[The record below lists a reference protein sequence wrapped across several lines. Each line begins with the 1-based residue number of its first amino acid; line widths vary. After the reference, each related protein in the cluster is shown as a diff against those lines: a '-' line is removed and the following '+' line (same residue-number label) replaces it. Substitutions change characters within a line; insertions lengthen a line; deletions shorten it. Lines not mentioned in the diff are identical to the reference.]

1 MSKLERLAKEINELL
16 KELEVH
22 KNQKSRFLSDTKR
35 LKGEELKSFLKG
47 KRKEEWLNDFDK
59 NILRVLVKIEELN
72 LTISDILVEKPF
84 QGIPKIIK
92 LSEKNKLEEPE
103 REIPVKQKIKKKPFK
118 KSILYKEVLKR
129 LKKERKPVTT
139 QEIQYTVYS
148 SAWYGRLSN
157 YFLEGTSLHLTRTY
171 PQFFRNL
178 TSSLMSSGIKMLSKT
193 YISLLLFISSLSFI
207 LVLLGSIVYAILT
220 KGSVILSLISGI
232 SLALLAFVGMFLFM
246 YFYPTLAAKNRE
258 RAIKNDLP
266 FVIIHMAAVA
276 GSGAQ
281 PIAMFNL
288 VLDSEEYVGLR
299 DEIKKIVNYVNL
311 FGYDIST
318 ALKVVSA
325 TTPSDRFKSLL
336 TGIISN
342 IESGSDL
349 KNYLDA
355 KATEALN
362 TYKLER
368 KKYTSTLSTYS
379 DIYTGVFIAAP
390 LLFIVTL
397 AIINILGGK
406 IGGIDVGVLAAIG
419 TYGFIPFLN
428 LMFLLF
434 LNVIQPKT

>member
-1 MSKLERLAKEINELL
+1 MTGTTIASDFFQPFDIASYLMLQFSFQANLFFNIIPELPIITLATEGIGA
-16 KELEVH
+16 
-22 KNQKSRFLSDTKR
+22 RFLKIFWII
-35 LKGEELKSFLKG
+35 FLVP
-47 KRKEEWLNDFDK
+47 L
-59 NILRVLVKIEELN
+59 
-72 LTISDILVEKPF
+72 
-84 QGIPKIIK
+84 
-92 LSEKNKLEEPE
+92 
-103 REIPVKQKIKKKPFK
+103 
-118 KSILYKEVLKR
+118 
-129 LKKERKPVTT
+129 
-139 QEIQYTVYS
+139 
-148 SAWYGRLSN
+148 
-157 YFLEGTSLHLTRTY
+157 GT
-171 PQFFRNL
+171 
-178 TSSLMSSGIKMLSKT
+178 
-193 YISLLLFISSLSFI
+193 
-207 LVLLGSIVYAILT
+207 
-220 KGSVILSLISGI
+220 
-232 SLALLAFVGMFLFM
+232 FLFM

-288 VLDSEEYVGLR
+288 VLDSEEYVGLK

-397 AIINILGGK
+397 VIINILGGK

-419 TYGFIPFLN
+419 TYGFIPFLI